1 MALPNTTTAP
11 SNAVVT
17 GATLKGPLLTSTGA
31 FNYNAVNQWVATHA
45 GGNPNNVAIVPCK
58 GVSFGS
64 FTMGKGGKAP
74 CKTLGG
80 YMVGATPNPA
90 TPTGLQSIYG
100 VRQTMLWHAL
110 NGQLTLGQWL
120 NAATSAGNAPANWVK
135 PSTMGIPSGGQS
147 KTNPIV
153 LLALLNGGFSRTA
166 LTWGNP
172 QVQLVVKPQTAI
184 ATPAKKAP
192 AKKAP
197 AKK

>member
-1 MALPNTTTAP
+1 MALPNTTTTP

-184 ATPAKKAP
+184 AHPAKKAP